1 MAVVRDEVQAAETA
15 ELVLVRWGEVKRV
28 VVVVE
33 RATMTTIASQ
43 EVMILA

>member
-1 MAVVRDEVQAAETA
+1 META
-15 ELVLVRWGEVKRV
+15 ELVLVRWGEVKR